1 MEGYLLKRVQKIKF
15 LQVTLHPKRYFKID
29 NKQNH
34 LVVKKD
40 LNDTGPFKT
49 IHFREF
55 LKVIEVA

>member
-1 MEGYLLKRVQKIKF
+1 
-15 LQVTLHPKRYFKID
+15 VTLHPKRYFKID
-29 NKQNH
+29 NKQNQ